1 MTIRNALLLFAA
13 AVLFVIPLLVV
24 QPGSGDFPGTDN
36 QATDVIATIDSDY
49 KPWFS
54 YIWKPGIV
62 TENLLFTLQAAI
74 GAGIVAYCLGYL
86 HGKRKREKKAGDDDT
101 D

>member
-1 MTIRNALLLFAA
+1 MTIRNVLLLFAA
-13 AVLFVIPLLVV
+13 AVLFIIPLLVV

-36 QATDVIATIDSDY
+36 QATDVITTIDSDY

-54 YIWKPGIV
+54 SPWKPGIV
-62 TENLLFTLQAAI
+62 TENLLFALQAAI
-74 GAGIVAYCLGYL
+74 GAGIIAYCLGYL
-86 HGKRKREKKAGDDDT
+86 RGKGGKKKKAGDDDT